1 MLKSKIRL
9 LKQKETKK
17 GKHHSDESLNNSAAP
32 SPMEVLSP
40 PDGAETKEDT
50 VALEASQEGQHA
62 AEGKKKRKVSKKK
75 DDNKDEG
82 EKVCKIFFVGN
93 LHLTLQPTTSDYS
106 SKTFKTESART
117 SSIYWR
123 KLCTKIIYTLL
134 QAFVLLLQISYQK
147 KSFLTT
153 RNIENKFRSSTEFH

>member
-82 EKVCKIFFVGN
+82 EKVCKIFFVG
-93 LHLTLQPTTSDYS
+93 LPLILQPATSDYS
-106 SKTFKTESART
+106 LKTFKTESART

-134 QAFVLLLQISYQK
+134 PYSKEIFSTA
-147 KSFLTT
+147 
-153 RNIENKFRSSTEFH
+153 RNIENKFRSSTEFN